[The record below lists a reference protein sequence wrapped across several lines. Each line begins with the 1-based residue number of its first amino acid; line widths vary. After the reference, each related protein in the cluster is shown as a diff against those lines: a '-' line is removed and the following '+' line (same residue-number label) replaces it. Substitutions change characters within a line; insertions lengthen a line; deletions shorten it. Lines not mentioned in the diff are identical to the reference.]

1 MDIEIANEQ
10 SYRAPVTDNDN
21 EGSRLQILSQLL
33 REKNIGNQND
43 LVHQLQ
49 QKGFVTTQSSI
60 SRDLKKL
67 NVVKV
72 DGVYRLP
79 GIAPGESQIVDKLDA
94 HLAGD
99 HLVVFK
105 TSPGSANRIAF
116 IIDEAKVSGILG
128 TIAGDDTIFVATAT
142 KAEQS
147 RVVKRIFSLF

>member
-105 TSPGSANRIAF
+105 TSPLL
-116 IIDEAKVSGILG
+116 E
-128 TIAGDDTIFVATAT
+128 
-142 KAEQS
+142 
-147 RVVKRIFSLF
+147 